1 MRTKFESQSNKKIL
15 VEYKERNQYRVWL
28 SEKKKIDWVIKARN
42 VQFNKDSSIYN
53 VKVAVSIFK
62 VIWSHTVNTEQEDVQ
77 LFFLFS
83 S

>member
-42 VQFNKDSSIYN
+42 VQFNKDSSIYD
-53 VKVAVSIFK
+53 VKVAVSISK
-62 VIWSHTVNTEQEDVQ
+62 VIWSHTVNTEQEDV
-77 LFFLFS
+77 
-83 S
+83 